1 MATNGDILQFCGQHK
16 RLKVREKMELLK
28 ETFTSIDSRVGT
40 KVLWSSIS
48 RLAGKRKKLSKDKK
62 ELKSLLNQTFN
73 SPKQNQT
80 PQSRAPWTPR
90 KKKLAKHLEEARKAN
105 KHLKKKLGSAEEWK
119 NNMQCVQT
127 ELETLISEYTAAV
140 QECDKITED
149 TEEKMKLM
157 NNNNGELEK
166 YIKEIENAFDSQSKK
181 LQDATEKLSKWN
193 VRNFNKRE
201 KSKKKKISIC
211 EEKLKH
217 QDTLIAEMM
226 ARIKDLEVTN
236 KKLTTEKVHLQKKAS
251 TLKAK
256 LKMESPQAIVCA
268 NTEKIDKLEQEKC
281 ELEEENTMLEDT
293 VKAMKTLETKHDKGY
308 TNQIREVVIDL
319 LSKNVS
325 VKHVSSV
332 IRTVLEKLAKM
343 NITGHLPSETLIRT
357 LAVEGRMLSVIQ
369 AGKAM
374 LEGHAT
380 LHNDG
385 STQEKKKFNTT
396 SVTTP
401 SGTLSLGLYEMAE
414 ENAQAVFEG
423 NKQTLKEV
431 AEILAKFDSTD
442 PEMELTNL
450 LSMITSTMSDR
461 GSVMK
466 AFNSAFEEWR
476 GEIIK
481 DTSSSVEKVNNFY
494 CYMHVLINMA
504 SVALDALKCFDVC
517 AIEKKGMPT
526 KNGRAVTEDALYAAC
541 RTFQK
546 QCDERTGQAAAF
558 QAFLYGKDPGR
569 KCQFSKLIGNRC
581 NIQFVNGAAFFFHLE
596 DMREFLEIWKG
607 GGTLSM
613 SHSCLQQHLSN
624 KVAIAGCRALGIL
637 EKRVTTP
644 MWREILAATSILDL
658 NRQSLTMRAEFLRL
672 SEDASELLVP
682 DNKTIF
688 PGREVVDEDDVCHAL
703 LKDSEDAELDALTI
717 SALELIF
724 SSWVILIEKQLTD
737 YLPGGMYDNPD
748 ENLKQKSKHVPT
760 TNVTCERSIGY
771 RNRLHQLKPSAKT
784 LHIESLLLLST
795 NHTVDWLGKLSE
807 DDKERALE
815 TARKAAPG
823 CIKKQKEREQ
833 EILSHRLELLR
844 QKQDEKERKIR
855 RVSQEKSK
863 ICEAVRQDGGE
874 WKTPEEVEQRLCECA
889 TDSKKKE
896 KILAQLRFHKVV
908 LEDPLPTDKRYL
920 VQQQMTVNGSV
931 KKFSMSELKENL
943 LELIGMNTLRCNNN
957 NEEDEDEDSDQEVE
971 QGTKYMATDRRLELI
986 QAEKA
991 KLKKKRDKQRERL

>member
-1 MATNGDILQFCGQHK
+1 MATVGDVLDFCGQHK
-16 RLKVREKMELLK
+16 QLKMKEKMELLK
-28 ETFTSIDSRVGT
+28 ETFSSIDSKAEPKQLWNSVTRV
-40 KVLWSSIS
+40 
-48 RLAGKRKKLSKDKK
+48 AGRRKKLSKEKK
-62 ELKSLLNQTFN
+62 HQKLKSLLKETFN

-127 ELETLISEYTAAV
+127 ELETLISEYTSAV

-193 VRNFNKRE
+193 
-201 KSKKKKISIC
+201 
-211 EEKLKH
+211 
-217 QDTLIAEMM
+217 
-226 ARIKDLEVTN
+226 
-236 KKLTTEKVHLQKKAS
+236 
-251 TLKAK
+251 
-256 LKMESPQAIVCA
+256 
-268 NTEKIDKLEQEKC
+268 
-281 ELEEENTMLEDT
+281 
-293 VKAMKTLETKHDKGY
+293 
-308 TNQIREVVIDL
+308 
-319 LSKNVS
+319 
-325 VKHVSSV
+325 
-332 IRTVLEKLAKM
+332 
-343 NITGHLPSETLIRT
+343 
-357 LAVEGRMLSVIQ
+357 
-369 AGKAM
+369 
-374 LEGHAT
+374 
-380 LHNDG
+380 
-385 STQEKKKFNTT
+385 
-396 SVTTP
+396 
-401 SGTLSLGLYEMAE
+401 
-414 ENAQAVFEG
+414 
-423 NKQTLKEV
+423 
-431 AEILAKFDSTD
+431 
-442 PEMELTNL
+442 
-450 LSMITSTMSDR
+450 
-461 GSVMK
+461 
-466 AFNSAFEEWR
+466 
-476 GEIIK
+476 
-481 DTSSSVEKVNNFY
+481 
-494 CYMHVLINMA
+494 
-504 SVALDALKCFDVC
+504 
-517 AIEKKGMPT
+517 
-526 KNGRAVTEDALYAAC
+526 
-541 RTFQK
+541 
-546 QCDERTGQAAAF
+546 
-558 QAFLYGKDPGR
+558 
-569 KCQFSKLIGNRC
+569 
-581 NIQFVNGAAFFFHLE
+581 
-596 DMREFLEIWKG
+596 
-607 GGTLSM
+607 
-613 SHSCLQQHLSN
+613 QHLSN

-863 ICEAVRQDGGE
+863 ICEAVRQGGGE

-971 QGTKYMATDRRLELI
+971 QGTKYMAMDRRLELI